1 MEKITI
7 PLEEYKEMIR
17 QINLLKQLEDV
28 DMNLVRQFRDSLE
41 DVKKGRIFQI
51 A

>member
-28 DMNLVRQFRDSLE
+28 DIDLVRQFKNSLE
-41 DVKKGRIFQI
+41 DVKEGRIFQI